1 MKAIYLLLVV
11 FMLAAVST
19 QAAVQKK
26 SKDIRKFKTELN
38 LTQEQITQLDAV
50 YNNFQART
58 RLQAPAENKQ
68 KGIQQ
73 KRELRKEMR
82 DQVIQVL
89 TPEQRRGYFKLLGA
103 QRVQQKQ

>member
-1 MKAIYLLLVV
+1 MKAIYLLLIV

-26 SKDIRKFKTELN
+26 SMDVRKYKTELN
-38 LTQEQITQLDAV
+38 LTQEQITQLDAI

-68 KGIQQ
+68 QGMQQ

-82 DQVIQVL
+82 TQTIKVL
-89 TPEQRRGYFKLLGA
+89 TPTQRKAYFQLINT
-103 QRVQQKQ
+103 QKFPQKK